1 MLGDPITELTV
12 AIEVN
17 YFQLNKAEYFVPVMM
32 KIPGRE
38 LALAKKRGADH
49 TLIDF
54 IGEIKDD
61 YGGTTVENIRD
72 HVDAKLTDQ
81 TAEQLAKRPIEYA
94 TGYTLLPGK
103 YTIKVLARDDET
115 GRIGT
120 FQSSFVVPNL
130 NKETKRVPISSV
142 VLSSEKKS
150 YADAI
155 YNVAKQKEQAKEAAA
170 DPLVQNGQQM
180 LPSVT
185 RVFSKTR
192 SMFVY
197 LQAYEAPMAAP
208 AAGAPVAT
216 PVSAPVATGP
226 VATGPTPLLAFVS
239 FYQGTTKVY
248 ETQPEEVSPLP
259 NTRLETA
266 PMSFTIDLNPLPPGK
281 YDCQVTVLDPTG
293 QKTAYWQAPIA
304 VVQ

>member
-1 MLGDPITELTV
+1 
-12 AIEVN
+12 
-17 YFQLNKAEYFVPVMM
+17 
-32 KIPGRE
+32 
-38 LALAKKRGADH
+38 
-49 TLIDF
+49 
-54 IGEIKDD
+54 
-61 YGGTTVENIRD
+61 
-72 HVDAKLTDQ
+72 
-81 TAEQLAKRPIEYA
+81 
-94 TGYTLLPGK
+94 
-103 YTIKVLARDDET
+103 
-115 GRIGT
+115 
-120 FQSSFVVPNL
+120 VPNL

-226 VATGPTPLLAFVS
+226 VATGPVATGPTPLLAFVS

-304 VVQ
+304 VVP